1 MTLDVIDVDRVEG
14 SNLMTGQ
21 DLLRGG
27 KVGFYSSRFW
37 SRFVGIC

>member
-1 MTLDVIDVDRVEG
+1 MTLDVDVDPVEG

-21 DLLRGG
+21 DLLRG